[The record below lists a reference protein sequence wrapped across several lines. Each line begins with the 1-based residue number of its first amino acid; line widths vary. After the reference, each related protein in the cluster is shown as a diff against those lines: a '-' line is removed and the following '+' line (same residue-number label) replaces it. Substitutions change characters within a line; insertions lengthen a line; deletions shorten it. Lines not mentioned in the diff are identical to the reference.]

1 MTRKYSWVAV
11 QGLVTIGLLGLLF
24 RGFDWVRFWELVQG
38 IPPWLYL
45 GSLIVV
51 VVGQLLYA
59 WKWRLVLQGMGVE
72 VPFWRLSEQYFIGVF
87 FNSFLPTTVGGDW
100 ARIYYLGRE
109 RGYPSVAAS
118 VFMDRFLGLF
128 SLTVLGTGLAWAG
141 GLTAIAF
148 AVGRH
153 VLTVLLVLFAIA
165 FMIALRVPVERLAS
179 MLPLSGGRL
188 DQVGDGF
195 RRFVVQVRGVAR
207 RPTIIL
213 GVMGIVL
220 LYACLVSVV
229 YRGFFRLATGAELSF
244 LAILTVVMMIAV
256 LANVPITVNG
266 IGLREQ
272 LHFLLFATLGLPK
285 EASVSLSLLMF
296 SHILVVG
303 LAGCWLWIRWTR
315 RRPG

>member
-1 MTRKYSWVAV
+1 MTRKYQWLIL
-11 QGLVTIGLLGLLF
+11 QGLVTLGLLVLVF
-24 RGFDWVRFWELVQG
+24 RGFDWPRFWVLLQNV
-38 IPPWLYL
+38 PPWLYL
-45 GSLIVV
+45 GSLAVV

-72 VPFWRLSEQYFIGVF
+72 VPFWRLSEQYLIGVF

-100 ARIYYLGRE
+100 ARIYYLGRDQ
-109 RGYPSVAAS
+109 GYTSVAAS

-128 SLTVLGTGLAWAG
+128 SLTVIGTALAWAL
-141 GLTAIAF
+141 GLSAMAF

-153 VLTVLLVLFAIA
+153 VLTVLLVLLAIA
-165 FMIALRVPVERLAS
+165 FLVALRVPVERIARVFPASGWLA
-179 MLPLSGGRL
+179 RI
-188 DQVGDGF
+188 GDGF
-195 RRFVVQVRGVAR
+195 GRFVLQVRVVAR
-207 RPTIIL
+207 RPSIIL
-213 GVMGIVL
+213 SVMGIVL
-220 LYACLVSVV
+220 LYACLVSAV
-229 YRGFFRLATGAELSF
+229 YRGFFLLAAREELNFVS
-244 LAILTVVMMIAV
+244 ILTVVMMIAV

-272 LHFLLFATLGLPK
+272 LHFLLFAALGLPK

-315 RRPG
+315 RRTG